1 MRHASCR
8 ATVPVSSAVSSGS
21 GLLLAAALGTGL
33 GLASTACGLRQN
45 LRNEFVSYRG
55 AWFCETKDC
64 AEKEMKRSAKGHNEG
79 DSLRIMHG
87 KLQPRAAL
95 VFNPGKPVTSFSA
108 KVADCKGKEVP
119 VPDSSVKA
127 PGSHDISGEGESWV
141 VVLDRAELSDLT
153 IESKGSC
160 AILKV
165 TTHATWEKDT
175 TYDERGGIQ
184 VEG

>member
-8 ATVPVSSAVSSGS
+8 APIVASIAPA
-21 GLLLAAALGTGL
+21 LLVASLLG
-33 GLASTACGLRQN
+33 CGLRQN

-55 AWFCETKDC
+55 AWFCDAKDC
-64 AEKEMKRSAKGHNEG
+64 AENEMKRSAKGHNEG

-95 VFNPGKPVTSFSA
+95 VFNPGKPVQSFSA
-108 KVADCKGKEVP
+108 KVADCKGKEIAVP
-119 VPDSSVKA
+119 EGNVKA
-127 PGSHDISGEGESWV
+127 PGSHAIGGEADSWV
-141 VVLDRAELSDLT
+141 VVLDRAELSGLE
-153 IESKGSC
+153 ISSKGSC

-175 TYDERGGIQ
+175 SYDERGGIQ

>member
-1 MRHASCR
+1 MRLAPRRVSL
-8 ATVPVSSAVSSGS
+8 ATLALTSLVSFTGA
-21 GLLLAAALGTGL
+21 GL
-33 GLASTACGLRQN
+33 GLTATGCGLRQN

-55 AWFCETKDC
+55 AWFCEKKDC
-64 AEKEMKRSAKGHNEG
+64 AEKDMKRSAKGHNEG

-95 VFNPGKPVTSFSA
+95 AFNPGKPVVSFSA
-108 KVADCKGKEVP
+108 KVADCKGKEIA
-119 VPDSSVKA
+119 VPDGSVKA
-127 PGSHDISGEGESWV
+127 PGSHDLSGEGESWV

-165 TTHATWEKDT
+165 TTHATWEKGT
-175 TYDERGGIQ
+175 SYDERGGIQ

>member
-1 MRHASCR
+1 MRLAPRRAPIAASPI
-8 ATVPVSSAVSSGS
+8 ASFT
-21 GLLLAAALGTGL
+21 LALASLVGTGI
-33 GLASTACGLRQN
+33 GVSASGCGLRQN

-55 AWFCETKDC
+55 AWFCEKKDC
-64 AEKEMKRSAKGHNEG
+64 AEKDMKRSAKGHNEG

-95 VFNPGKPVTSFSA
+95 AFNPGKPVVSFSA
-108 KVADCKGKEVP
+108 KVADCKGKEIA
-119 VPDSSVKA
+119 VPDGSVKA
-127 PGSHDISGEGESWV
+127 PGSHDLSGEGESWV

-153 IESKGSC
+153 IENKGSC

-165 TTHATWEKDT
+165 TTHATWEKGT
-175 TYDERGGIQ
+175 SYDERGGIQ